1 MILVITSKSCPGCQQ
16 AKESIEEGQVTF
28 CDIEDNEECLK
39 KANELGAEY
48 IPAFVKEDEKGS
60 VLCEI
65 VDSND
70 NVLVL
75 KCGDEEITIKI
86 KNQNQNGGN

>member
-16 AKESIEEGQVTF
+16 AKKSIEEGQVTF
-28 CDIEDNEECLK
+28 CDIEDNEECLR

-48 IPAFVKEDEKGS
+48 IPAFVKETEEGS

-65 VDSND
+65 EDATD
-70 NVLVL
+70 DVLVL
-75 KCGDEEITIKI
+75 KCGDEKITIKL
-86 KNQNQNGGN
+86 KNQNQDGGN